1 MIDNKSTKKKIVNAA
16 LDLFTTQG
24 FEATSVSQLADAVG
38 IRKASMYSHF
48 ESKQDILNALMQN
61 ISEQYETNSIF
72 SETNRDK
79 ASFSENGKAFNVDT
93 VTKMIAGHI
102 RYILHDPQISKAR
115 KMLTIEQIRNPLLS
129 KMQTRRNYTNVMNFF
144 TDVINCL
151 IQQKKLSGDDA
162 EIRAAQLCLPVS
174 VWLNLC
180 DREPERED
188 EIINLIERHVRLF
201 FSLYRKDSAENRP
214 PEAAADKK
222 PQA

>member
-1 MIDNKSTKKKIVNAA
+1 MIDNKSTKKKILNAA
-16 LDLFTTQG
+16 LDLFSTQG

-38 IRKASMYSHF
+38 IRKASVYSHF

-61 ISEQYETNSIF
+61 ISEQYEKNSIF

-79 ASFSENGKAFNVDT
+79 ASFSENGKAFNVDA
-93 VTKMIAGHI
+93 VTKMITGHI

-115 KMLTIEQIRNPLLS
+115 KMLTIEQFRNPLLS
-129 KMQTRRNYTNVMNFF
+129 EMQTRRNYTNVMNFF

-162 EIRAAQLCLPVS
+162 EIMAAQLCLPVS